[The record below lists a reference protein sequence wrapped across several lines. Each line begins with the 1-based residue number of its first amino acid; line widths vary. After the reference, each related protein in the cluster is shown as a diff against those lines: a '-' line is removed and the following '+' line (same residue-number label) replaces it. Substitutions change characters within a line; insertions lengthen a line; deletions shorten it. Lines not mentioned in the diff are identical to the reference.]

1 MRILIPLI
9 PNHVGGVVTSIIG
22 QDGLPMMPTKNVSIK
37 WFKWGLV
44 PCRGSV
50 VRLQV
55 MDVIILIVARVV
67 NVLFITL
74 LVVVAMVDDQRHEL
88 IIENLDG
95 HVLVRRL

>member
-1 MRILIPLI
+1 
-9 PNHVGGVVTSIIG
+9 
-22 QDGLPMMPTKNVSIK
+22 MMPTKNVSIK